1 MRKGWETEELQNI
14 TSIKGGY
21 AFKSHLMTQII
32 GRYQVVKMSNL
43 YGGVLNLSRN
53 PSYLDNISDR
63 EAAYKLISDDIIVTL
78 TGTVGKKDYGYSD
91 IIKSHD
97 NLLLNQRLAVLK
109 ANKLKADPDFLLYTI
124 KSEKF
129 LDSFFEC
136 SVGGTGNQANV
147 STEKLKEI
155 AIDLPPLPEQRKI
168 AAILRTWDEAIEK
181 LEKLKQQRKKLFNQ
195 RRRQLTDITS
205 GHGVKFRL
213 LSEIS
218 KEINHRNDDYDAP
231 VMMISST
238 QGFIRQDANYDREMA
253 GESLKKY
260 IYLKEGEFA
269 YNKGNSKTYPY
280 GCIFRLEVP
289 DALIPFV
296 YICFK
301 LDDQLNAG
309 YFRHYFEAGSI
320 NRQLVRLISS
330 SVRGNGLLNI
340 DADDFFSCR
349 IPIPDRSYQDTCAN
363 FLDAATKELAVL
375 DAEITFIKNQK
386 RGLMQ
391 KLLTGAWR
399 VEAEQEAPSINRKEK
414 KHVG

>member
-1 MRKGWETEELQNI
+1 MRKGWKKVQLGKVCRALGGHSFKSDRFCSSGKKVLRISNI
-14 TSIKGGY
+14 TDGGVYFNDSSAHVPDGDVLGLERFKLKNGDLVIALSGATTGKMCVFTGKDDTYVNQRVGLVRVTNY
-21 AFKSHLMTQII
+21 AIADQDYINQLLSEKKEKILL
-32 GRYQVVKMSNL
+32 YA
-43 YGGVLNLSRN
+43 YGGAQ
-53 PSYLDNISDR
+53 PNISTN
-63 EAAYKLISDDIIVTL
+63 DI
-78 TGTVGKKDYGYSD
+78 
-91 IIKSHD
+91 
-97 NLLLNQRLAVLK
+97 
-109 ANKLKADPDFLLYTI
+109 
-124 KSEKF
+124 EKF
-129 LDSFFEC
+129 
-136 SVGGTGNQANV
+136 
-147 STEKLKEI
+147 I
-155 AIDLPPLPEQRKI
+155 IDLPPLPEQRKI
-168 AAILRTWDEAIEK
+168 AAILRTWDEVIEK
-181 LEKLKQQRKKLFNQ
+181 LKKLKQHRKKLFNQ

-205 GHGVKFRL
+205 GHRVKFQL

-218 KEINHRNDDYDAP
+218 EEINRRNDEYDSP

-280 GCIFRLEVP
+280 GCIFQLEVP

-301 LDDQLNAG
+301 LDDKLNAG
-309 YFRHYFEAGSI
+309 FFRHYFEAGSI
-320 NRQLVRLISS
+320 NRQLIRLISS

-349 IPIPDRSYQDTCAN
+349 IPVPDRSYQDTCAN
-363 FLDAATKELAVL
+363 FLDAATKELTAL
-375 DAEITFIKNQK
+375 DAEISFIKNQK

-399 VEAEQEAPSINRKEK
+399 VEAEQEASSTNKKEK